1 MGYARVFSRA
11 AVGMAAPLVTVEVHL
26 SGGLPQFQIVGLPE
40 TAVRESRERVRGAL
54 VNSRFEFP
62 ASRITVNLRPADLP
76 KHGGRFD
83 LAIAVGILAA
93 SGQVRDT
100 GLAMFECL
108 GELTLAGQL
117 APVSGVL
124 PACLQIREQRRALLV
139 PPANAA
145 EAALVDGLSVYCA
158 ESLGDVAAIVNGEPD
173 ALTPPPPLPASQP
186 DSTALDLADVRGQDS
201 AKRALVIAAAGAHNL
216 ILIGPPGAGKSM
228 LASRLP
234 VLLPPMTSD
243 EALECAAV
251 ASLRAAPFD
260 VGVLHKRPFRSPHH
274 SASAVALIGGGTRP
288 QPGEVSR
295 AHHGVLFLDELPE
308 FSRHVLEMLRE
319 PLETGEVHVARAAFT
334 ATYPAQFQLVAAMN
348 PCPCGFAGDPQQQ
361 CRCSSD
367 QLLRYRRRLSG
378 PLLDRLDLSVTVER
392 LSFAALM
399 DTPASISTAALA
411 ETVAIARTRAVER
424 QGYANARIP
433 AQDLPAAIACRHDAL
448 SLLSESAQHW
458 HLSARS
464 CHRILRVARTI
475 ADLADSDVIE
485 GAHMAESLALRQGL
499 AEPGRASI

>member
-26 SGGLPQFQIVGLPE
+26 SGGLPQFQVVGLPE

-93 SGQVRDT
+93 SGQIRDT
-100 GLAMFECL
+100 GLATFECL

-124 PACLQIREQRRALLV
+124 PACLQIRAQRRALLV
-139 PPANAA
+139 SPANAA
-145 EAALVDGLSVYCA
+145 EAALVDGLVVYCA
-158 ESLGDVAAIVNGEPD
+158 DSLGDVASIANGELD
-173 ALTPPPPLPASQP
+173 GMALPPPLVPSQS
-186 DSTALDLADVRGQDS
+186 DTAVLDMADVRGQDS

-216 ILIGPPGAGKSM
+216 VLVGPPGAGKSM

-234 VLLPPMTSD
+234 GLLPPMTSD
-243 EALECAAV
+243 EALECAAI
-251 ASLRAAPFD
+251 ASLRATSFD
-260 VGVLHKRPFRSPHH
+260 IGVMHQRPFRSPHH
-274 SASAVALIGGGTRP
+274 SASAVALIGGGSRP

-295 AHHGVLFLDELPE
+295 AHHGVLFLDEFPE

-319 PLETGEVHVARAAFT
+319 PLENGEVHIARAAFSV
-334 ATYPAQFQLVAAMN
+334 TYPAQFQLVAAMN

-378 PLLDRLDLSVTVER
+378 PLLDRLDLCVTVER
-392 LSFAALM
+392 LSFAALTDM
-399 DTPASISTAALA
+399 PATTCTAALA
-411 ETVAIARTRAVER
+411 GVVAAARGRAIER
-424 QGYANARIP
+424 QGFANARIP
-433 AQDLPAAIACRHDAL
+433 ATDLPGAIHCGDEAL
-448 SLLSESAQHW
+448 ALLGESAQHW

-475 ADLADSDVIE
+475 ADLAESKMI
-485 GAHMAESLALRQGL
+485 AATHMAESLALRQGL
-499 AEPGRASI
+499 AEPGRSVA